1 MNVIKVVFDKKKLM
15 KGDKNDGPYF
25 LNVFDVVLRVLKK
38 IED

>member
-1 MNVIKVVFDKKKLM
+1 MWLRWCLIKKKLM
-15 KGDKNDGPYF
+15 KGDKNDGPHF